1 MIYAV
6 QSILDYKEIE
16 ETDTVKTHNVLKLYC
31 FDTSINTLCSVL
43 VIEVNS
49 EIM

>member
-1 MIYAV
+1 LLIIEKTTIYAV

-31 FDTSINTLCSVL
+31 FDTSINTLMQRSY
-43 VIEVNS
+43 
-49 EIM
+49 